1 MHIHENWLFI
11 GSCDSHIRAYNLD
24 TGESKIY
31 EGHNSWVNCMATY
44 LVHDKEGN
52 VKSTWLLSGSDDSTI
67 RVWDMKTCKKL
78 EKLQEHKNGVTSL
91 SLTSRNGPLDS
102 LYSGGQDHFV
112 IFWDMKVI
120 EERIHEILWMES
132 EDLLSR
138 KAEAKN
144 RYLEAR
150 FGRKKGKKGKG
161 KGGKKKGKK

>member
-1 MHIHENWLFI
+1 
-11 GSCDSHIRAYNLD
+11 
-24 TGESKIY
+24 
-31 EGHNSWVNCMATY
+31 MATY